1 MTQRIKITIDQ
12 DGTVKEEVQGVQGD
26 VCESITRDLEARLG
40 ELEDRVYKAEY
51 YQQKNVTLQHNKNEI
66 QG

>member
-51 YQQKNVTLQHNKNEI
+51 YQQKDVTLQHNQNEI

>member
-12 DGTVKEEVQGVQGD
+12 DGTVREEVQGVQGD

>member
-1 MTQRIKITIDQ
+1 MKQTIRFTIRQ
-12 DGTVKEEVQGVQGD
+12 DGTVREEVQGVQGD